1 MSDDCFDCMDPAN
14 YAAVA
19 LKLQE
24 TAFSAEACLF
34 PVEKLLR
41 QAVNLPT
48 IIRTS
53 TSTQSTTNGV
63 QSTLAGT
70 GSTTLT
76 FANSSYTDFGTVP
89 PAGVWVIGCYI
100 NAIAVGA
107 VNDNTYRHLFIIT
120 RRRNAFFSEVD
131 RYVFSQTQFEANVGN
146 GVDMQGCTTMTSN
159 GSDDLFQFRF
169 LHGNTSSNLNI
180 SIGAIYW
187 AQRVSDTIALKTV

>member
-1 MSDDCFDCMDPAN
+1 MEPAN

-24 TAFSAEACLF
+24 TALSAEACLF

-48 IIRTS
+48 LIRTS
-53 TSTQSTTNGV
+53 TSTQSMVNGI
-63 QSTLAGT
+63 QATLAGV
-70 GSTTLT
+70 TTTAVT
-76 FANSSYTDFGTVP
+76 FTNSAYNDFSLVP
-89 PAGVWVIGCYI
+89 PAGVWVVGCYV

-107 VNDNTYRHLFIIT
+107 VNDNTFRHLFIVT
-120 RRRNAFFSEVD
+120 RRRFAPFAEAD
-131 RYVFSQTQFEANVGN
+131 RYVYTQTQFEANVGN
-146 GVDMQGCTTMTSN
+146 GVDMQACTTITSN
-159 GSDDLFQFRF
+159 GVDDLIQFRF